1 MTESTTLD
9 TQLDAY
15 SRRATGR
22 GTRKPNTAE
31 VLGYTA
37 AAGGLAFAGGDAMGA
52 IVHKTD
58 KVTVS
63 FNTATTAG
71 SLVRAGWDIDGGG
84 APDAQLFAGSLAGNF
99 GRGGYGVFPGGGY
112 FDGEL
117 GGAGLAKV
125 FNAGEPISG
134 DLRTAIVFAASG
146 GTVGTTG
153 GFLNTAAYFGFRFFL
168 DAGGDPA
175 VGWAKLRVD
184 MASDP
189 TRVVLSVC
197 EWAYDDAGGAINAG
211 ARGTGA
217 AVSCPSAIPADAP
230 APATPLLTLLGLGAM
245 GVQAY
250 RRRRED
256 GLKRLADEQDA
267 AAA

>member
-1 MTESTTLD
+1 MTDTTTLD

-15 SRRATGR
+15 SRRATRR
-22 GTRKPNTAE
+22 GTRKPSASE

-58 KVTVS
+58 KLTVS

-71 SLVRAGWDIDGGG
+71 SLVGAGWDIDGGG
-84 APDAQLFAGSLAGNF
+84 APDAGLYAGSGPGPL
-99 GRGGYGVFPGGGY
+99 GRVGYGGFQGGYISGSI
-112 FDGEL
+112 
-117 GGAGLAKV
+117 GGAPLAKV
-125 FNAGEPISG
+125 FSAGAPISG
-134 DLRTAIVFAASG
+134 APGYLIVFGASG
-146 GTVGTTG
+146 GTAGTAG

-168 DAGGDPA
+168 DGGTDL
-175 VGWAKLRVD
+175 VLGWAKLRVD
-184 MASDP
+184 TASDP

-197 EWAYDDAGGAINAG
+197 EWAYEDTGGAIEAG
-211 ARGTGA
+211 DRGTGA

-256 GLKRLADEQDA
+256 ALKRLADEQDA

>member
-1 MTESTTLD
+1 MTDTTTLD

-15 SRRATGR
+15 SRRAARR
-22 GTRKPNTAE
+22 GTRRPNTAE

-58 KVTVS
+58 KLTVS
-63 FNTATTAG
+63 FNAATGTTVAG
-71 SLVRAGWDIDGGG
+71 AAWDIDGGG
-84 APDAQLFAGSLAGNF
+84 AADANLAAGSVGGTF
-99 GRGGYGVFPGGGY
+99 GRVGYFFGPGGYY
-112 FDGEL
+112 DGNL

-125 FNAGEPISG
+125 FNAGESISG
-134 DLRTAIVFAASG
+134 DVRSAIVFAASG
-146 GTVGTTG
+146 GTAGTAG

-168 DAGGDPA
+168 DGGTDL
-175 VGWAKLRVD
+175 VLGWAKLRLD
-184 MASDP
+184 TASDP

-197 EWAYDDAGGAINAG
+197 EWAYEDTGGAIEAG
-211 ARGTGA
+211 DRGTGA

-256 GLKRLADEQDA
+256 ALKRLADEQDA